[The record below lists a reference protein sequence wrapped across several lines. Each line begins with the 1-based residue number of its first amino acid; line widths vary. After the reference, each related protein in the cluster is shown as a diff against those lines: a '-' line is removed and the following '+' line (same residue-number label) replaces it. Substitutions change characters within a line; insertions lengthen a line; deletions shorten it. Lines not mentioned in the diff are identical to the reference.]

1 MQLFY
6 VYGKREREK
15 VVLLVYS
22 KNFTASSMY
31 TTSISTCR
39 VKGIQRE
46 RERERE
52 RKFTEKKKKQK
63 VKSVKWI
70 CSVFEF

>member
-1 MQLFY
+1 M
-6 VYGKREREK
+6 
-15 VVLLVYS
+15 VLLVYS

-52 RKFTEKKKKQK
+52 RERKFTEKKKKQK